1 MARDSAK
8 LNPFKCGFCSCLD
21 LGGSMLNLG
30 GDYFQACLGF
40 ATLPRSQSATACG
53 VPGWLL
59 LKLLRQVYTIDKVAK
74 NGLKCTNCVA
84 LDREIVPG

>member
-1 MARDSAK
+1 
-8 LNPFKCGFCSCLD
+8 
-21 LGGSMLNLG
+21 MLNLG

-59 LKLLRQVYTIDKVAK
+59 VKLLRQVYTIDINK
-74 NGLKCTNCVA
+74 
-84 LDREIVPG
+84 

>member
-1 MARDSAK
+1 
-8 LNPFKCGFCSCLD
+8 
-21 LGGSMLNLG
+21 MLNLG

-59 LKLLRQVYTIDKVAK
+59 VKLLRQVYTIDKVAK
-74 NGLKCTNCVA
+74 NGLKCKNCVA
-84 LDREIVPG
+84 LDREIVTG